1 MSRRVRWFC
10 VMVRCQ
16 SVMLARRVSLEQL
29 FAPKGTRKGSS
40 RHVHRIFLRLSLR
53 DWPAVFLMQNVI
65 QATVREEWPHLAH
78 LSSKELFVV
87 LQQRLQE
94 TAASGYD
101 TRCIPPESLVTDFLS
116 REVSYVSA
124 LVNELQSA
132 GRDIPTRH
140 PRFALNEERLHSC
153 MMESEGFRRYIL
165 EKPEKG
171 VSLISRRGNEE
182 ERTFE

>member
-1 MSRRVRWFC
+1 MFIAFFSDYLYEK
-10 VMVRCQ
+10 Q
-16 SVMLARRVSLEQL
+16 
-29 FAPKGTRKGSS
+29 
-40 RHVHRIFLRLSLR
+40 

-101 TRCIPPESLVTDFLS
+101 TRCTPPESLVTDFLS

-132 GRDIPTRH
+132 GRDIPTRD